1 MNCFML
7 ERTAILLYHFRRQQ
21 DDHINLGIHLQNSN
35 GQTNV
40 IEISLSSEGVV
51 YAYPQ
56 GFVRK
61 AHGNKFDE
69 CKGLQS
75 VLFVRT
81 LVCLLVDDS
90 QGHGEPHHFHSVQLV
105 LE

>member
-1 MNCFML
+1 MTMNCFMP
-7 ERTAILLYHFRRQQ
+7 ERTAILLYHFLRQQ

-81 LVCLLVDDS
+81 HCSNMGSNGHPNGVLLES
-90 QGHGEPHHFHSVQLV
+90 RRIFSV
-105 LE
+105 

>member
-1 MNCFML
+1 MTMNCFML
-7 ERTAILLYHFRRQQ
+7 ERTAILLYHFLRQQ

-75 VLFVRT
+75 VLFVPT
-81 LVCLLVDDS
+81 VVHDYCS
-90 QGHGEPHHFHSVQLV
+90 SVRWC
-105 LE
+105 

>member
-7 ERTAILLYHFRRQQ
+7 GRTAILLYHFLRQQ
-21 DDHINLGIHLQNSN
+21 DDLINLGIHLQNSN

-40 IEISLSSEGVV
+40 IEISLISEGVV

-61 AHGNKFDE
+61 AHGSKFDE

-81 LVCLLVDDS
+81 HYFTVR
-90 QGHGEPHHFHSVQLV
+90 
-105 LE
+105 